1 VIGYCLCVFQVN
13 GNIINNIQ
21 LTMSL
26 SVDSSAYNVAR
37 TVINMNILRQIEDDL
52 DIDEKI
58 SILFLIIDNYADGFN
73 DIFKLF
79 QMKAENAYI
88 IVNYIKNQ
96 NPENWED
103 KILEALCIVNN
114 REIIKK
120 LRISFSDLN
129 LQYVP
134 MLKSYSKSINVV
146 AKCLYRLCESLNESE
161 QKLLLHY
168 VKSENHNYEPFL
180 DNINYLE
187 LHMLY
192 WIQIGY
198 ITISKGMLNSV
209 YNLHFFNYGYMF
221 YFVIF

>member
-1 VIGYCLCVFQVN
+1 MCVFQVN
-13 GNIINNIQ
+13 GNIINDIQ

-26 SVDSSAYNVAR
+26 SVDAIAYNAAR
-37 TVINMNILRQIEDDL
+37 TVININILRQIEDDL

-88 IVNYIKNQ
+88 ILNYIKNH
-96 NPENWED
+96 PENWED

-120 LRISFSDLN
+120 LRMSFSDLN
-129 LQYVP
+129 LHYVP
-134 MLKSYSKSINVV
+134 KLKSYSKSINVV

-161 QKLLLHY
+161 QKLLLNY

-198 ITISKGMLNSV
+198 MTISKGMLTSK
-209 YNLHFFNYGYMF
+209 YNLL
-221 YFVIF
+221 